1 VGACEGLLGLVG
13 GGFSGVG
20 GCVLDSWGQWP
31 GWLVDRWQHHARSSI
46 QMEGAGCS
54 GRLAGPGEAARCEA
68 VGGIGR
74 VGGPGTWWAL
84 VGGMGQNWHG

>member
-1 VGACEGLLGLVG
+1 
-13 GGFSGVG
+13 
-20 GCVLDSWGQWP
+20 
-31 GWLVDRWQHHARSSI
+31 
-46 QMEGAGCS
+46 MEGAGCS